1 MGGKIRVVERE
12 VWKGNAAAASEFI
25 RTGRLAVAGRQEDG
39 RLLPVPGE
47 ALPRAGPESNAE
59 VTSSYCLMGFS

>member
-1 MGGKIRVVERE
+1 MERE

-25 RTGRLAVAGRQEDG
+25 RIGRLAVVGRQEDG

-47 ALPRAGPESNAE
+47 ALSCAGSEPDAE
-59 VTSSYCLMGFS
+59 VTSSYYLMGFS